1 MLLLRSQKKGVACVF
16 AFVLQSYMGK
26 DRKHVLVKLS
36 FKFYFQIYLLL
47 VLEPLL
53 PSVLSVSAR
62 PRPLLLFA
70 TLNSVVLSPEREVSL
85 NVCHHPLLAHPSGL
99 VSGKTYSGFLA
110 FYQKETSRPLGDQ
123 PLFQSLCG

>member
-1 MLLLRSQKKGVACVF
+1 MLLLGSQKKGVAYVF

-36 FKFYFQIYLLL
+36 KFYFQIYLLL
-47 VLEPLL
+47 LLEPLL

-85 NVCHHPLLAHPSGL
+85 NGCHHPLLAHPSGL
-99 VSGKTYSGFLA
+99 VTGKTYSGFLA
-110 FYQKETSRPLGDQ
+110 FYQKETSRPLGDL